1 MSEPSAAMHSSAA
14 TAAAEPPEE
23 PPGMRDVSHGLR
35 VIWKAEFSV
44 ELPIA
49 NSSMFNRPNTTAPA
63 AFSFSIT
70 VAS

>member
-1 MSEPSAAMHSSAA
+1 
-14 TAAAEPPEE
+14 
-23 PPGMRDVSHGLR
+23 MREVSHGLR
-35 VIWKAEFSV
+35 VTWKAEFSV

-49 NSSMFNRPNTTAPA
+49 NSSMFSRPNTTAPA